1 MFDVRDESTQQRRTL
16 NRVIAVTGCDGS
28 GKSTLTADLLRNA
41 QDHGRARLV
50 YLGQSSGNIKQAIA
64 RLPLIGPGVARFL
77 ENKASRMH
85 GAESGA
91 VHGAT
96 ALVIYLLS
104 CWRAHKLRRVVRLCR
119 QGTVVITDRY
129 PQAEIPGFPVDGAG
143 LAAKTTKGWLARR
156 LAERELR
163 LYEWMAGY
171 LPALVIRLNVDADTA
186 HARKPDH
193 GLAMLRQ
200 KCALIP
206 MLHFNGAHILDVD
219 ARLPYA
225 TVLDAALKAAT
236 DVLRSAD
243 DGAAPDRTAPAAT
256 PGRAGE
262 PTPVVVAV
270 VGCDGTGKSSL
281 TNDLTAHFART
292 QPTVRRYLGLVSGE
306 VGEKIRHIPLV
317 GHRLEPHLAR
327 KAALAQ
333 DMRRELPGL
342 GTALVMYMLSRWR
355 AFHFQRT
362 LRLARRGILVITDR
376 YPQAEIPGF
385 RYDGPGLGAQRGQ
398 SGLLQWLVHS
408 EQLVYNRMASC
419 LPQLVIRL
427 AIDAETALA
436 RKPDHAAAELRDKI
450 EVMAK
455 LHYNGACI
463 IDIDS
468 RQPYAEVLR
477 RTIAAIESAV
487 PSSAMNHPVCS
498 APAHDCVS
506 TGARQR
512 PCK

>member
-1 MFDVRDESTQQRRTL
+1 MHQRRTL
-16 NRVIAVTGCDGS
+16 DRVIAVTGCDGS
-28 GKSTLTADLLRNA
+28 GKSTLTADLLSNA
-41 QDHGRARLV
+41 RAHGRARLV

-64 RLPLIGPGVARFL
+64 RLPLIGPPVARYL
-77 ENKASRMH
+77 EIKASRMH
-85 GAESGA
+85 DTQSSA
-91 VHGAT
+91 VNGLT

-104 CWRAHKLRRVVRLCR
+104 RWRAHKLRQVLRLCR
-119 QGTVVITDRY
+119 QGTIVITDRY
-129 PQAEIPGFPVDGAG
+129 PQAETPGFPVDGPG
-143 LAAKTTKGWLARR
+143 LAAKSSKGWLACR
-156 LAERELR
+156 LAAREQR
-163 LYEWMAGY
+163 LYDWMAGY
-171 LPALVIRLNVDADTA
+171 LPALVIRLNVDGDTA

-206 MLHFNGAHILDVD
+206 MLRFNGAHILDID

-225 TVLDAALKAAT
+225 AVLGTALKAAN

-243 DGAAPDRTAPAAT
+243 DAAQRGPTGSAPM
-256 PGRAGE
+256 PGRACA
-262 PTPVVVAV
+262 PTPGLVAI

-292 QPTVRRYLGLVSGE
+292 RPAVRRYLGLVSGE

-317 GHRLEPHLAR
+317 GSRLEAHLAR

-355 AFHFQRT
+355 AIHFQRT
-362 LRLARRGILVITDR
+362 VRLARRGILVITDR
-376 YPQAEIPGF
+376 YPQAQISGF

-398 SGLLQWLVHS
+398 SGLLQWLVRS
-408 EQLVYNRMASC
+408 EQRVYDRMASC
-419 LPQLVIRL
+419 RPQVVIRL

-436 RKPDHAAAELRDKI
+436 RKPDHAAPELRDKI

-455 LHYNGACI
+455 LDYNGACI

-468 RQPYAEVLR
+468 RQPYADVLR

-487 PSSAMNHPVCS
+487 PSSAVNHHV
-498 APAHDCVS
+498 
-506 TGARQR
+506 
-512 PCK
+512 